1 MGMIDDLIAN
11 PDKTIENVIISH
23 CNEEMGPQ
31 RLSDLRVPIHKTIF
45 VDMFVRSYFRGKM
58 IQTLANAGFE
68 IAVVGA
74 GWETLPL
81 KKPNRFTIIP
91 QTNSRRCLELIKDS
105 RISVNIMPW
114 FKNGVHDRVFNS
126 IINDTVC
133 FTDGSGYLNEVLSD
147 GEGLRYYDLND
158 LSAKSDG
165 SHIVDSMEKLL
176 SDYDKLDSMAEAGKK
191 IVSADHTWKNR
202 AKKLMELFS

>member
-1 MGMIDDLIAN
+1 
-11 PDKTIENVIISH
+11 
-23 CNEEMGPQ
+23 
-31 RLSDLRVPIHKTIF
+31 
-45 VDMFVRSYFRGKM
+45 M

-147 GEGLRYYDLND
+147 GERP
-158 LSAKSDG
+158 
-165 SHIVDSMEKLL
+165 
-176 SDYDKLDSMAEAGKK
+176 
-191 IVSADHTWKNR
+191 
-202 AKKLMELFS
+202 